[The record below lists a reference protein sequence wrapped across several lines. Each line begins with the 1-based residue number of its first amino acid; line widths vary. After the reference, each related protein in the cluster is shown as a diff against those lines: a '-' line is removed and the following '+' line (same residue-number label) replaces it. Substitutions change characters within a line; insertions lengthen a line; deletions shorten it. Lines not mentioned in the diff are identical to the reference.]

1 MRSLSMKMF
10 GLASFT
16 ISAALLAMGAT
27 ISGTVKAPDGKP
39 FEGAFIGAR
48 NATTNIET
56 YVLSQEDGSYAI
68 PNLTAG
74 KYRVTIRA
82 AGYKAAPQTETL
94 QAAHQNAT
102 RDFSL
107 EKGSVTWSDISLY
120 QADIL
125 LPKNP
130 GRDKFFQSCF
140 GCHNFQSRIANQHLS
155 KEDWL
160 DQVNYMRMDVA
171 PAGEAPSGK
180 GAAPAINDE
189 SADLIATYLSQVFG
203 LDSTLPKSPA
213 DLPAYAATVTKF
225 SPQAMNIVYVVYPLY
240 GSRYQMPFQMY
251 PPTMP
256 KGFSSDGFIWT
267 ADFGDGNQVIRIN
280 PETGEQK
287 TYRVPTTIKG
297 STYPCKAESIHAIE
311 VDPYGNPWFA
321 EQGCNRV
328 GTVNV
333 KTGEVTQ
340 YQEPYDTKAAF
351 IPGGYA
357 HDAHPML
364 VDGKLYVFTSG
375 EPPARLDP
383 ATGQFTP
390 IPGAPTNTYDVYGDP
405 ANGNVWYTDIVHG
418 PLMEVNPKT
427 LKTVMSYLPP
437 TDPQTFRS
445 HRIAISQDGIVWLTC
460 RVPMPGA
467 DTTRVC
473 RLDPKTKAFKEYTP
487 IGPDKHDYGIA
498 LDQAGNVWYSMTF
511 MDQIQRLNPGTGD
524 MLQYP
529 FPFPEITIRKM
540 WSDAQG
546 RIWWAS
552 NGNAAVGYFYLAGR
566 NERAAK

>member
-1 MRSLSMKMF
+1 
-10 GLASFT
+10 
-16 ISAALLAMGAT
+16 MGAT
-27 ISGTVKAPDGKP
+27 ISGTVKGADGKP
-39 FEGAFIGAR
+39 FQGAFVEAQ
-48 NATTNIET
+48 NATTSVKT
-56 YVLSQEDGSYAI
+56 YVLSQEDGSYRL
-68 PNLTAG
+68 PGLTAG

-82 AGYKAAPQTETL
+82 VGYKAAPQSESL
-94 QAAHQNAT
+94 QNADQDAT
-102 RDFSL
+102 CDFSL
-107 EKGSVTWSDISLY
+107 VQGKVSWSDLSLY
-120 QADIL
+120 QAGIL
-125 LPKNP
+125 LPNSP
-130 GRDKFFQSCF
+130 GKDKFFQACF
-140 GCHNFQSRIANQHLS
+140 GCHNFQSRIANQRLS
-155 KEDWL
+155 KQDWL
-160 DQVNYMRMDVA
+160 DQVNYMRFDVA
-171 PAGEAPSGK
+171 PVGEAATGK
-180 GAAPAINDE
+180 GAAPSLNDQG
-189 SADLIATYLSQVFG
+189 ADLIATYLSQVFG
-203 LDSTLPKSPA
+203 LNPTIPASPA
-213 DLPAYAATVTKF
+213 DLPAYASTVTRF
-225 SPQAMNIVYVVYPLY
+225 SHQAMNIVYVVYPLH
-240 GSRYQMPFQMY
+240 GSPYQMPFQMY
-251 PPTMP
+251 PPTIP
-256 KGFSSDGFIWT
+256 KGFYSDGYIWT

-280 PETGEQK
+280 PETGKQT
-287 TYRVPTTIKG
+287 TYPVPTVIKN
-297 STYPCKAESIHAIE
+297 STYPCKAESIHSIE

-340 YQEPYDTKAAF
+340 YEEPYDTKASF

-364 VDGKLYVFTSG
+364 VDGKLYVFVSG

-390 IPGAPTNTYDVYGDP
+390 IPGTAANTYDVYGDP
-405 ANGNVWYTDIVHG
+405 ANANVWFTDIVNG
-418 PLMEVNPKT
+418 PLTEVNPKT
-427 LKTVMSYLPP
+427 LKIVMNYSPP

-445 HRIAISQDGIVWLTC
+445 HRIAISPEGVLWLTC

-473 RLDPKTKAFKEYTP
+473 RLNPKTKAFKEYTP
-487 IGPDKHDYGIA
+487 IGPDKHDYAIG

-511 MDQIQRLNPGTGD
+511 MDQIQRLDPRTGD
-524 MLQYP
+524 MTQYP

-552 NGNAAVGYFYLAGR
+552 NGNAAVGYFYLTGR